1 MIPRSKFK
9 EFFKF
14 SMFKKHFTTCWYI
27 FISADCHVF
36 VLHLGKTSP
45 GSDPEVACLKKTW
58 FVRRRGT
65 ITSDKVVKSKYAEVM

>member
-1 MIPRSKFK
+1 MIFLKIHEITRSKFK

-14 SMFKKHFTTCWYI
+14 SMLEKHFTTGWYV

-45 GSDPEVACLKKTW
+45 GSDPEVACLKKKP
-58 FVRRRGT
+58 GLLEE
-65 ITSDKVVKSKYAEVM
+65 EVQ